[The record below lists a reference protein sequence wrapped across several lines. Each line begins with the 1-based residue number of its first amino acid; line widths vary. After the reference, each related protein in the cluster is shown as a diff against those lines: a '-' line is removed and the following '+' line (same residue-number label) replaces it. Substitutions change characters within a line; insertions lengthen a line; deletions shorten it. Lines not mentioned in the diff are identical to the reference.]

1 MSRCLH
7 LYQPRQDKEQSI
19 KEKCRQMSM
28 VGYNSLADLI
38 KLVGKSTVIIQPRID
53 LAVLPTVS
61 MPTVSKPTFVRNGRT
76 QNTNES
82 LHCIG
87 WSKSQKTS
95 FVGLKR
101 VLSATCSA
109 VSEFNAGVKTT
120 TRNLC
125 DMMEVPT
132 CEGGVHSVVARGSPR

>member
-1 MSRCLH
+1 MH
-7 LYQPRQDKEQSI
+7 
-19 KEKCRQMSM
+19 
-28 VGYNSLADLI
+28 A
-38 KLVGKSTVIIQPRID
+38 PRID

-82 LHCIG
+82 LHCIV
-87 WSKSQKTS
+87 WNKSQKTS
-95 FVGLKR
+95 FVGLER

-120 TRNLC
+120 IRNICGMMEVPTC

-132 CEGGVHSVVARGSPR
+132 CEGGVHSAVARGSPQ